1 MPPPQP
7 TETEAAAA
15 AADDGDGGGGA
26 DVPAAEGAPPM
37 PPPQQ
42 PRYLLRAESPK
53 AASEIVEA
61 IRNVWL
67 FEVSRND
74 AAQKD

>member
-1 MPPPQP
+1 
-7 TETEAAAA
+7 
-15 AADDGDGGGGA
+15 
-26 DVPAAEGAPPM
+26 M